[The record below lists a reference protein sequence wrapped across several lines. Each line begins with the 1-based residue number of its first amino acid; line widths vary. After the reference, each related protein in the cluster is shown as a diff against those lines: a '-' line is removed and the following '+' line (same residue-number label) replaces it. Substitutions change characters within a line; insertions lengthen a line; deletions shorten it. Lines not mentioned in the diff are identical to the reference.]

1 VKLGVDMLKK
11 AWICGVALVL
21 TACGSP
27 VTMNS
32 IPSQAGENS
41 GSGRF
46 TTGSITLDDPV
57 GLAEDKAGNLYV
69 ANAGSSQI
77 LIYNSKNEQRSSQTI
92 TDGVKAPLGL
102 AFDKSGDL
110 YASESGA
117 DEVTVYTP
125 SGKLIKTLHTDNH
138 DGLSPSGVQIDSDG
152 NIWVASR
159 DPSNS
164 DVGEIQVFSSS
175 GKILHSSKEELG
187 NPLGIVFVGSD
198 AWVCNSSQ
206 SYDIAVFDSTA
217 KLLKTISTPGIPPA
231 YAAKNSKNDVY
242 ITDEAASLI
251 AVLDSSGKILKTPK
265 SHGLDNPSGIAF
277 NKAGDYYVSNEG
289 SNTITEYDS
298 GGKLVH
304 TIK

>member
-1 VKLGVDMLKK
+1 MKISTLAASCVVT
-11 AWICGVALVL
+11 AVVL

-27 VTMNS
+27 AITNGV
-32 IPSQAGENS
+32 PSQVANS
-41 GSGRF
+41 GSGHPA
-46 TTGSITLDDPV
+46 GGPIALDDPV

-77 LIYNSKNEQRSSQTI
+77 LIYDSKNVQQSSQTI

-102 AFDKSGDL
+102 AFDKAGDL

-117 DEVTVYTP
+117 DEVTVYNP
-125 SGKLIKTLHTDNH
+125 SRKLIKTLHTDDR
-138 DGLSPSGVQIDSDG
+138 DGFSPSGVQIDSDG
-152 NIWVASR
+152 DIWVASR
-159 DPSNS
+159 NPTNS
-164 DVGEIQVFSSS
+164 DVGEVQVFNSS

-217 KLLKTISTPGIPPA
+217 KLLKTISTPGIPPT
-231 YAAKNSKNDVY
+231 YAARNSKNDVY
-242 ITDEAASLI
+242 VTDEAASLI
-251 AVLDSSGKILKTPK
+251 AVLNSSGKILRTTQG
-265 SHGLDNPSGIAF
+265 HGLDNPSGIAF
-277 NKAGDYYVSNEG
+277 NKAGDYYVSEEG
-289 SNTITEYDS
+289 SNTLTEYDP
-298 GGKLVH
+298 GGKLIH